1 MTKMR
6 FAIRVLGSASTPA
19 VATWGDVR
27 STSWSAVARPG
38 SRARRAAIGTV
49 VALLLAAGCGPGPGT
64 RGQAGAPARL
74 ALAREPLAALAW
86 LAVGDRQIHLIED
99 RSAGRRVREQI
110 SRSDHLAMEV
120 DDLEVVKARLKE
132 CGISFALG
140 GNERLGMSQAF
151 CSDPDGHTIE
161 FVQYD

>member
-1 MTKMR
+1 MDQIGLKRMHHVSFAVADLSASKR
-6 FAIRVLGSASTPA
+6 FFCEVLGLPEEQRPA
-19 VATWGDVR
+19 FKF
-27 STSWSAVARPG
+27 
-38 SRARRAAIGTV
+38 
-49 VALLLAAGCGPGPGT
+49 AG
-64 RGQAGAPARL
+64 
-74 ALAREPLAALAW
+74 AW

-99 RSAGRRVREQI
+99 KSAGRRVREQI

-120 DDLEVVKARLKE
+120 ADLEVVKARLTE

-161 FVQYD
+161 FVQYH